1 MISKYFEDHHI
12 GENARSLRA
21 RTITETDVVF
31 FCYLTGNWFS
41 IHSDVE
47 FAKNTQ
53 FGQRIVQGAL
63 VFALAPGLQPTDANF
78 VIANYGID
86 KLRFTSPVFIGD
98 TIHSETE
105 ILDKQEKGP
114 DRGVITFRQDMKNQR
129 DQLVATMEWK
139 LLVKRRPL

>member
-1 MISKYFEDHHI
+1 MINKYFEDHHI
-12 GENARSLRA
+12 GEKARSLRA
-21 RTITETDVVF
+21 RTITETDVVL
-31 FCYLTGNWFS
+31 FCYLTGNWHS
-41 IHSDVE
+41 LHSDVE
-47 FAKNTQ
+47 FAKKTQ
-53 FGQRIVQGAL
+53 FGQRIVQGSL
-63 VFALAPGLQPTDANF
+63 TFALAPGLQPAGTDF

-105 ILDKQEKGP
+105 ILAKQEKGS
-114 DRGVITFRQDMKNQR
+114 DRGVITFRQDMKNQK